1 MRKALWIVTVIA
13 GLSCSVAAS
22 AAAESKPLTDLPSDL
37 AHWSTLWM
45 ELPRQMYG
53 VGQEEGPVSAMTW
66 GPVRGTIMMMDATGK
81 ALWDAVKYDQR
92 PGRGDAILRY
102 EF

>member
-1 MRKALWIVTVIA
+1 MRKVLWIATVIA
-13 GLSCSVAAS
+13 GLFCSVAAS
-22 AAAESKPLTDLPSDL
+22 AAESKPLTDLPSDL

-45 ELPRQMYG
+45 ELPQQMYG

-66 GPVRGTIMMMDATGK
+66 GPVRGTVMVMEATSK
-81 ALWDAVKYDQR
+81 ALWDAVKQDAR
-92 PGRGDAILRY
+92 PGRGAILRY